1 MSEPTGGMSA
11 KVSPSPIHEQ
21 MNYLDERAERLDK
34 LLAIL
39 KEKLTPVL
47 APDSPSEKKPPAK
60 ERVTPGSTIGISIKD
75 AGGRLDS
82 FCERIEC
89 MVTNL
94 EI

>member
-11 KVSPSPIHEQ
+11 KVSPSPILEQ

-60 ERVTPGSTIGISIKD
+60 VRVTPSSTIGISVRN
-75 AGGRLDS
+75 AAERLDS
-82 FCERIEC
+82 FCGRIEC